1 LDSVPSPTDERL
13 SAVLQEWSER
23 RRQLIAPA
31 PEALLVP
38 GSSVAERAFI
48 FRKDPAAPQRYLLLS
63 GAKSAEALIG
73 GISTG
78 DSLDKAKNRRGAVR
92 LRRLFDLI
100 GETGEP
106 VLALF
111 GMKSAEA
118 KSVYAELLVAP
129 LSSNGKTIDAF
140 LACFSTRQTGSAV
153 KRAGPRWIKPHPLLF
168 AFESSRKF
176 GERVASELGLL
187 LSPIEERIFEDGEE
201 KTRPLA
207 HVQGRDVYVVSG
219 LERSSSQS
227 VHDRLCKLLFFIA
240 TLKTNG
246 ASRVTAVV
254 PYLAYM
260 RKDRQ
265 TKDQD
270 PLTALYVARLFE
282 TVGTDCLITMETHN
296 LSAFQNAFRCLTMHL
311 TAYEAFASFFAS
323 LPDSAQVTVVSPD
336 LGGGK
341 RADMFRAV
349 LEKSLH
355 RPVGKAFLEKQRSEG
370 VVSGDIFAGDV
381 KGRIVIILD
390 DIISSGTT
398 MARAAQACAER
409 GAAEIHLCATHG
421 LFSKDAVANLAA
433 PLITG
438 ILVTD
443 TVDVGEPYRGGKG
456 LTIVP
461 VAGLFADAIAQCRE
475 NAAG

>member
-1 LDSVPSPTDERL
+1 
-13 SAVLQEWSER
+13 
-23 RRQLIAPA
+23 
-31 PEALLVP
+31 
-38 GSSVAERAFI
+38 
-48 FRKDPAAPQRYLLLS
+48 
-63 GAKSAEALIG
+63 
-73 GISTG
+73 
-78 DSLDKAKNRRGAVR
+78 
-92 LRRLFDLI
+92 
-100 GETGEP
+100 
-106 VLALF
+106 
-111 GMKSAEA
+111 
-118 KSVYAELLVAP
+118 
-129 LSSNGKTIDAF
+129 
-140 LACFSTRQTGSAV
+140 
-153 KRAGPRWIKPHPLLF
+153 
-168 AFESSRKF
+168 
-176 GERVASELGLL
+176 
-187 LSPIEERIFEDGEE
+187 
-201 KTRPLA
+201 
-207 HVQGRDVYVVSG
+207 
-219 LERSSSQS
+219 

-311 TAYEAFASFFAS
+311 MAYEAFASFFAS

-381 KGRIVIILD
+381 KGRTVIILD